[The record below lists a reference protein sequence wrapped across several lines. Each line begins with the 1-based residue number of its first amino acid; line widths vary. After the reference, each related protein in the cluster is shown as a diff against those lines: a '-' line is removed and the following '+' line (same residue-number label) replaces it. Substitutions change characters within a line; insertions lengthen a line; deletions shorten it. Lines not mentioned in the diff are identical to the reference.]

1 MSHPAFT
8 LVRQVPISSLKIVVE
23 EYRHLVTNARHL
35 HLVAE
40 DNNNAFLVAF
50 LTVPQDSTGVAHILE
65 HTTLCGSRRYPVRD
79 PFFMMIRRSLNTF
92 MNAFTS
98 SDWTAYP
105 FASQSAKDFN
115 NLLQVYL
122 DAVFFPNLNEL
133 DFAQEGHRLE
143 FEQPDD
149 PTTPLV
155 YKGIVFNEMK
165 GAMSSPIQRLLQT
178 VHSHLFPTIT
188 YHYSSGGDPQ
198 EIPKLTH
205 AQLRAFHAS
214 HYHPSNAILMTYG
227 DRPATE
233 HQQLFEEC
241 ALKYF
246 SALELNLAVPDER
259 RYDSPQQILTYYPLE
274 SQEATANKTH
284 IVFAWLLGRSTD
296 LPTMMNASLLAG
308 VLLNHS
314 ASPLRQVLE
323 TTSLGTA
330 PSPLCGLDDNT
341 REASFMC
348 GLEGS
353 NLEQTA
359 EVEAMILQVLETIA
373 TQGIPLDQVESV
385 LHQIELSQREITGDY
400 FPYGLHLLVNILS
413 PMIHGGDPV
422 NFLDVDPVLATLR
435 ENCQDPDFIPN
446 LVRRLL
452 LDNPHRVRVVM
463 APDPHLAERQL
474 AEERAQLA
482 ALQAQLSTEEQ
493 NQIITQAAT
502 LHAHQHQHSDPE
514 LLPKV
519 GLADVPKDLKIPE
532 GNKQIIV
539 NHLPVTWFTQGTNGM
554 VYQNIVVE
562 LPPLDEDLIEILPLF
577 CDCLTEVG
585 CGDKNYLAMAAWQAA
600 VTGGINARISMRGS
614 ISDPQTVKIVLSLFG
629 KALARN
635 QPALATLL
643 QTTLEQA
650 RFDELPRLR
659 ELIAQLRVDSENSI
673 TGKGHNLVMMA
684 ASSKVNPVGYLTH
697 RWYGLVGLQGLK
709 KLDKLLEN
717 QEELTKFA
725 ERLEQ
730 IRTQLQAAS
739 RQWVV
744 VSEAE
749 QQTVIADSL
758 AQLNE
763 HPHYFVTESAQFQP
777 SPIYDTV
784 KQAWS
789 TNTQVNFCAQV
800 YPTVPVGHHDAPAL
814 MVLADFLR
822 NGYLHRALRERGGAY
837 SGGAN
842 YDGSTGTFRFY
853 SYRDPRL
860 METLADFEQALVWL
874 HHTSHEPRTLEE
886 AILGVIARI
895 DRPGSPAGEAI
906 NSFFNSLHGRTPTQ
920 RREFR
925 QRILQVKVEDLIR
938 VAQTYLSAQTAN
950 IAVLSDA
957 KTLAQLPKE
966 LELEYHTL

>member
-8 LVRQVPISSLKIVVE
+8 LVRQAPISSLKIVVE

-35 HLVAE
+35 HLAAE

-105 FASQSAKDFN
+105 FASQSAKDFD

-122 DAVFFPNLNEL
+122 DAVFFPNLHEL

-149 PTTPLV
+149 PKTALV
-155 YKGIVFNEMK
+155 YKGVVFNEMK
-165 GAMSSPIQRLLQT
+165 GAMSSPIQRLLQM
-178 VHSHLFPTIT
+178 VHSYLFPTIT

-198 EIPKLTH
+198 EIPKLTPD
-205 AQLRAFHAS
+205 QLRAFHAS
-214 HYHPSNAILMTYG
+214 HYHPSNAIFMTYG
-227 DRPATE
+227 DRPAAK

-246 SALELNLAVPDER
+246 SALELNLAVPDEQ
-259 RYDSPQQILTYYPLE
+259 RYDSPQHRVSYYPIE
-274 SQEATANKTH
+274 SQEVTTNKTH
-284 IVFAWLLGRSTD
+284 IVLAWLLGRSTD
-296 LPTMMNASLLAG
+296 LPTVMNASLLAG

-314 ASPLRQVLE
+314 ASPLRQALE

-353 NLEQTA
+353 NLEQAA
-359 EVEAMILQVLETIA
+359 EVEAMILQVLETVA
-373 TQGIPLDQVESV
+373 AQGIPLDQVESV
-385 LHQIELSQREITGDY
+385 LHQIELSQREITGDH
-400 FPYGLHLLVNILS
+400 FPYGLHLLVNVLS
-413 PMIHGGDPV
+413 PMIHDGDPV
-422 NFLDVDPVLATLR
+422 AFLDIDPALVALR
-435 ENCQDPDFIPN
+435 ENCQDPNFIPN

-463 APDPHLAERQL
+463 APDSQL
-474 AEERAQLA
+474 AAQQLAQERAQLA
-482 ALQAQLSTEEQ
+482 TLQAKLSADEQ
-493 NQIITQAAT
+493 NQIIAQAAA
-502 LHAHQHQHSDPE
+502 LQARQHQQDDPE

-519 GLADVPKDLKIPE
+519 GLADVPGDLKIPE
-532 GNKQIIV
+532 GKAEVIA

-562 LPPLDEDLIEILPLF
+562 LPPLAEDLVEILPLF

-585 CGDKNYLAMAAWQAA
+585 CGAKNYLAMAAWQAA
-600 VTGGINARISMRGS
+600 VTGGIQARISMRSS
-614 ISDPQTVKIVLSLFG
+614 ISDLQTVRTVLSLSG

-635 QPALATLL
+635 QQELATLL

-659 ELIAQLRVDSENSI
+659 ELMAQLRADGENSV
-673 TGKGHNLVMMA
+673 TGRGHHLAMAA
-684 ASSKVNPVGYLTH
+684 ASSKVNPVGYLNH
-697 RWYGLVGLQGLK
+697 RWHGLVGLQALK
-709 KLDKLLEN
+709 NLDNALKNEA
-717 QEELTKFA
+717 ELAKFA
-725 ERLEQ
+725 NRLEQ
-730 IRTQLQAAS
+730 IRSQLQTAS

-749 QQTVIADSL
+749 PQAAIATSL

-763 HPHYFVTESAQFQP
+763 QPHFVAKSAQFQP
-777 SPIYDTV
+777 APISDTV

-789 TNTQVNFCAQV
+789 THTQVNFCAQV
-800 YPTVPVGHHDAPAL
+800 YPTVPGSHPDAPAL

-837 SGGAN
+837 GGGAN
-842 YDGSTGTFRFY
+842 YDGNTGTFRFY

-860 METLADFEQALVWL
+860 IETLADFEQAIVWL
-874 HHTSHEPRTLEE
+874 QNTSDEPRALEE
-886 AILGVIARI
+886 AILGVIARL

-906 NSFFNSLHGRTPTQ
+906 NSFFSNLHGRTPAQ

-925 QRILQVKVEDLIR
+925 RQILQVKMTDLTRI
-938 VAQTYLSAQTAN
+938 AQTYLLAQRAN

-966 LELEYHTL
+966 IGLEYYTL

>member
-1 MSHPAFT
+1 MSHPTFT
-8 LVRQVPISSLKIVVE
+8 LVRQAPISSLKIVVE

-105 FASQSAKDFN
+105 FASQSAKDFD

-143 FEQPDD
+143 FEKPDD
-149 PTTPLV
+149 PTTPLI
-155 YKGIVFNEMK
+155 YKGVVFNEMK

-188 YHYSSGGDPQ
+188 YHYNSGGDPQ
-198 EIPKLTH
+198 QIPKLRH

-214 HYHPSNAILMTYG
+214 HYHPSNAIFMTYG
-227 DRPATE
+227 DRSAAE

-246 SALELNLAVPDER
+246 SALQLDLSVPDER

-274 SQEATANKTH
+274 SQEATKNKTH

-296 LPTMMNASLLAG
+296 LPTIMNASLLAG

-314 ASPLRQVLE
+314 ASPLRQILE

-353 NLEQTA
+353 NFEQAA
-359 EVEAMILQVLETIA
+359 EVEAMILAVLETVA

-385 LHQIELSQREITGDY
+385 LHQIELSQREITGDH
-400 FPYGLHLLVNILS
+400 FPYGLHLLINVLS

-422 NFLDVDPVLATLR
+422 DFLDVDPVLVALR
-435 ENCQDPDFIPN
+435 ENCQDPNFIPN

-463 APDPHLAERQL
+463 APDPQLAEQQL

-482 ALQAQLSTEEQ
+482 ALHAKLSVKEQ
-493 NQIITQAAT
+493 NQILTQAAA
-502 LHAHQHQHSDPE
+502 LQARQYQQDDPE

-519 GLADVPKDLKIPE
+519 GLADVPADLRIPE
-532 GNKQIIV
+532 GNKQVIA

-562 LPPLDEDLIEILPLF
+562 LPLLAEDLVEILPLF

-600 VTGGINARISMRGS
+600 VTGGIHARISMRSS
-614 ISDPQTVKIVLSLFG
+614 ISDLQTVKTVFSLSG

-635 QPALATLL
+635 QQALATLL

-659 ELIAQLRVDSENSI
+659 ELIAQLRADSENSV
-673 TGKGHNLVMMA
+673 TGRGHHLVMTA
-684 ASSKVNPVGYLTH
+684 ASSKVNPVGYLNH
-697 RWYGLVGLQGLK
+697 RWHGLVGLQALKNLDNCLK
-709 KLDKLLEN
+709 KE
-717 QEELTKFA
+717 EELAKFA
-725 ERLEQ
+725 ARLEQ

-749 QQTVIADSL
+749 QQAVIATSL
-758 AQLNE
+758 TQLNE
-763 HPHYFVTESAQFQP
+763 HPHFVTNSAQFQP
-777 SPIYDTV
+777 SPVYDTV

-800 YPTVPVGHHDAPAL
+800 YSTVPVGHHDAPAL

-837 SGGAN
+837 GGGAN

-860 METLADFEQALVWL
+860 IETLADFEQALVWL
-874 HHTSHEPRTLEE
+874 QNTSHEPQTLEE

-906 NSFFNSLHGRTPTQ
+906 SSFFNNLHGRTPAQ

-925 QRILQVKVEDLIR
+925 RQILQVKMADLIR
-938 VAQTYLSAQTAN
+938 VAQTYLLAQNAN

-957 KTLAQLPKE
+957 KTLARLPNE
-966 LELEYHTL
+966 FELEYHTL

>member
-8 LVRQVPISSLKIVVE
+8 LVRQARIPSLNIVVE

-65 HTTLCGSRRYPVRD
+65 HTTLCGSRHYPVRD

-105 FASQSAKDFN
+105 FASQNAKDFN
-115 NLLQVYL
+115 NLLRVYL

-143 FEQPDD
+143 FEKPDD

-155 YKGIVFNEMK
+155 YKGVVFNEMK

-188 YHYSSGGDPQ
+188 YHYNSGGDPQ

-205 AQLRAFHAS
+205 TQLRAFHAS
-214 HYHPSNAILMTYG
+214 HYHPTNAILMTYG
-227 DRPATE
+227 DRPAAE

-241 ALKYF
+241 ALQYF
-246 SALELNLAVPDER
+246 QALQLDLKVPDEQ
-259 RYDSPQQILTYYPLE
+259 RYDSPQQVLTHYPIE
-274 SQEATANKTH
+274 PQEVVKNKTH
-284 IVFAWLLGRSTD
+284 IVLAWLLGRSTD
-296 LPTMMNASLLAG
+296 LQAIMNASLLAG

-314 ASPLRQVLE
+314 ASPLRHVLE

-353 NLEQTA
+353 NLEQADEIETL
-359 EVEAMILQVLETIA
+359 ILQVLETVA
-373 TQGIPLDQVESV
+373 AQGIPLEQVESV
-385 LHQIELSQREITGDY
+385 LHQIELSQREITGDH
-400 FPYGLHLLVNILS
+400 FPYGLHLLVNALS

-422 NFLDVDPVLATLR
+422 AFLDVDPVLVALR
-435 ENCQDPDFIPN
+435 ENCQDPRFIPH
-446 LVRRLL
+446 LIHSLL

-463 APDPHLAERQL
+463 TPDPHLAEQQL
-474 AEERAQLA
+474 AEEQAQLA
-482 ALQAQLSTEEQ
+482 ALRANLSAEEK
-493 NQIITQAAT
+493 NQIVAQTVALQT
-502 LHAHQHQHSDPE
+502 RQQQQDDPE

-519 GLADVPKDLKIPE
+519 GLADVPDDLKIAE
-532 GNKQIIV
+532 GYEQLITNQS
-539 NHLPVTWFTQGTNGM
+539 PVTWFTQGTNGM
-554 VYQNIVVE
+554 VYQNIVIE
-562 LPPLDEDLIEILPLF
+562 LPQLEEDLIEILPLF

-585 CGDKNYLAMAAWQAA
+585 CGNKNYLEMAAWQAA
-600 VTGGINARISMRGS
+600 VTGGIHARISMRSS
-614 ISDPQTVKIVLSLFG
+614 ISDLQTVKIVFSLFG

-635 QPALATLL
+635 QQALATLL
-643 QTTLEQA
+643 QTTLDQA

-673 TGKGHNLVMMA
+673 TGRGHHLVMIA
-684 ASSKVNPVGYLTH
+684 ASSKLNPVGYLNH
-697 RWYGLVGLQGLK
+697 RWHGLAGLQAVK
-709 KLDKLLEN
+709 KLDNCLEN
-717 QEELTKFA
+717 GEELAQFA
-725 ERLEQ
+725 TRLER
-730 IRTQLQAAS
+730 IRTQLQAAP

-749 QQTVIADSL
+749 QQAVIANSL
-758 AQLNE
+758 AQLNASPLE
-763 HPHYFVTESAQFQP
+763 ATEPTWFQP
-777 SPIYDTV
+777 APIYDTV

-789 TNTQVNFCAQV
+789 THTQINFCAKV
-800 YPTVPVGHHDAPAL
+800 YPTVPVSHHDAPVL

-822 NGYLHRALRERGGAY
+822 NGYLHRALREQGGAY
-837 SGGAN
+837 GGGAN
-842 YDGSTGTFRFY
+842 YDGSTGSFRLY

-860 METLADFEQALVWL
+860 MDTLTDFAQALVWL
-874 HHTSHEPRTLEE
+874 QHTPHEPRSLEE

-906 NSFFNSLHGRTPTQ
+906 GSFFNNLHGRTPAQ

-925 QRILQVKVEDLIR
+925 RQILQVKIADLTR
-938 VAQTYLSAQTAN
+938 VAATYLLEQTAN

-957 KTLAQLPKE
+957 KTLAQLPNE
-966 LELEYHTL
+966 VGLEYHML